1 MLNLRRS
8 LVINFF
14 SSSGSTIVQFMV
26 SIILARMLSPG
37 EIGVFSMTIVFVNIA
52 HIFRDFGV
60 STYLQRE
67 PELTPEKMRAAIGVM
82 FTTSWIIAAA
92 LYLSSPWISLW
103 FKEPAMLPVMK
114 VLAIGFLF
122 IPFGSIT
129 HSLLTR
135 EFAAGKQAIVNV
147 VGTLAF
153 TVTCLS
159 LAFLGFGTMSMA
171 WANLANIICC
181 AIAYIPLRP
190 KNLPWMPSFRNWRNV
205 VHFGIGTLLTNCL
218 TSINNAVPDIM
229 LGKLGNATLVGLF
242 SRAGSTVSIFGYIA
256 GSTVTYGS
264 LSYISQAHYRG
275 EPLGPLL
282 NRATSLV
289 TAVGWPALALT
300 FVFSTEIVTALY
312 GETWLPAVPA
322 INGLVVSGLIS
333 MMFNYTSIA
342 LAAIGR
348 PYLSATPVIATLA
361 TRIVFGFVLFNGEIE
376 SFSWAICAA
385 TAVAAPVMIY
395 QHYVYLGHRF
405 TTMLVSLLPS
415 AVVTAIC
422 VVAAIVLKMMLPS
435 SLHAMSVLLVLALP
449 LACVW
454 YVALR
459 LTRHPLTG
467 ELHQVANGLITR
479 LRPA

>member
-1 MLNLRRS
+1 MLNIRRS

-14 SSSGSTIVQFMV
+14 SSSGATIAQFVV
-26 SIILARMLSPG
+26 SIVLARMLSPS

-60 STYLQRE
+60 GTYLQRE
-67 PELTPEKMRAAIGVM
+67 PELTPEKMRAATGVM

-92 LYLSSPWISLW
+92 LYLASPWISRW
-103 FKEPAMLPVMK
+103 FKEPAMVPVMK

-147 VGTLAF
+147 VGTATF
-153 TVTCLS
+153 TVTCLG
-159 LAFLGFGTMSMA
+159 LAYLGFGTMSMA
-171 WANLANIICC
+171 WANLANIIAC
-181 AIAYIPLRP
+181 AIAYAPLRP
-190 KNLPWMPSFRNWRNV
+190 KNLPWMPSFRHWRNV
-205 VHFGIGTLLTNCL
+205 LHFGVGTLLSNCL
-218 TSINNAVPDIM
+218 GSINNAVPDIL
-229 LGKLGNATLVGLF
+229 LGKLGSATLVGLF
-242 SRAGSTVSIFGYIA
+242 SRASSTVSIFGYIA

-264 LSYISQAHYRG
+264 VSYISQAHHRG

-282 NRATSLV
+282 NKATALV

-300 FVFSTEIVTALY
+300 YVFGNEIVMTLY
-312 GETWLPAVPA
+312 GEKWLPAVPA
-322 INGLVVSGLIS
+322 INALVIAGIVG

-342 LAAIGR
+342 LTAIGR
-348 PYLSATPVIATLA
+348 PYLSATPLIATLL
-361 TRIVFGFVLFNGEIE
+361 TRITFGVVLFNGEIE

-385 TAVAAPVMIY
+385 TIAAAPVMIY

-405 TTMLVSLLPS
+405 TTMFVALWPS
-415 AVVTAIC
+415 AVVTIC
-422 VVAAIVLKMMLPS
+422 CTVAAMVLKMMLPS

-449 LACVW
+449 LASVW
-454 YVALR
+454 YLALR
-459 LTRHPLTG
+459 LTKHPLTA
-467 ELHQVANGLITR
+467 ELHHVANGLKAR
-479 LRPA
+479 LA

>member
-1 MLNLRRS
+1 MANLRRS

-14 SSSGSTIVQFMV
+14 SSSGATIVQFIV

-92 LYLSSPWISLW
+92 LYLSSPWISQW
-103 FKEPAMLPVMK
+103 FNEPAMLPVME

-264 LSYISQAHYRG
+264 LSYISQTHHRG

-300 FVFSTEIVTALY
+300 YVFSAEIVTALY
-312 GETWLPAVPA
+312 GEKWLPAVPA

-415 AVVTAIC
+415 AVVTVSC
-422 VVAAIVLKMMLPS
+422 VVAAIILKMMLPS

-454 YVALR
+454 YMALR